1 MIKTWDWT
9 INRPR
14 YLISSVSLTS
24 QHAPCLVCDSAH
36 RRRHSQITDNVF
48 EKRTMINNSWNV
60 QQRTHYVTVT
70 YTNHYHITS
79 QYVRYFLPVDKKHS
93 RGTYWTLVRC
103 HVAATDWWRHVTWRH
118 VVRVNKDAMHRL
130 DDGRPSTTAA
140 AAPASTYRRPS
151 GLPHPGIDRSLSC
164 VVTWHGCVDR
174 HALRKSQL

>member
-1 MIKTWDWT
+1 MIKIWDWT

-24 QHAPCLVCDSAH
+24 QHAPCFVCDSAH

-79 QYVRYFLPVDKKHS
+79 QYVRYFLPVDKKQQSWNLLNARAMSCCGDWLVTS
-93 RGTYWTLVRC
+93 R
-103 HVAATDWWRHVTWRH
+103 DVTSC
-118 VVRVNKDAMHRL
+118 
-130 DDGRPSTTAA
+130 RPSEQRRH
-140 AAPASTYRRPS
+140 ASARRRPPVNHRRRRACID
-151 GLPHPGIDRSLSC
+151 LPPS
-164 VVTWHGCVDR
+164 
-174 HALRKSQL
+174 